1 MLGRIL
7 FIAVVLAL
15 VLLAIIFNTTV
26 PAAIG
31 PLGILFVFILMY
43 VLVVGV
49 LTFLIFG
56 LSIIFRK
63 SINVFVAARKPIQSL
78 SLVRSYYFSSVIAL
92 GPIMLVGIHS
102 VGELGFYD
110 VLLVGIFL
118 IVSCIYVAKRTH

>member
-7 FIAVVLAL
+7 FIAVILAL
-15 VLLAIIFNTTV
+15 VLLAVIFNTTV

-56 LSIIFRK
+56 LSILCHICW
-63 SINVFVAARKPIQSL
+63 L
-78 SLVRSYYFSSVIAL
+78 
-92 GPIMLVGIHS
+92 
-102 VGELGFYD
+102 
-110 VLLVGIFL
+110 
-118 IVSCIYVAKRTH
+118 